1 MNTPTLDLPF
11 IRRQFPVFATEL
23 GQRIAFF
30 DNAGGSYVAG
40 AVIDRLTDFY
50 RHYKVQPYGPNPLA
64 RRAGEA
70 MDHGRQT
77 LADLLNV
84 PIDELTIG
92 ASATQNFNTLAL
104 ACAPLLH
111 DGAEVIVSEQDHEA
125 NIGGWE
131 RVCRLTG
138 ASLRLWRIDPETGEL
153 PLADL
158 ESLLNDRTAVLCLT
172 HSSNIIGT
180 VNPLTKVAALARPRG
195 VRIVVDGVSFAPHEW
210 PDLDELPADA
220 YVFSTYKTYATHLS
234 ALVVRPDFLAEL
246 DPQCH
251 FFNTG
256 YAWKRLDSAGPD
268 HASIAALA
276 GIGDYFAAV
285 HDHHYPEEPD
295 RPLHEKARRA
305 AHLMRAHEEQL
316 GRQLLTALNAL
327 PVRIYGRTDMAGRE
341 ANFAFRAS
349 AISSREIVD
358 RLAAHDVAAKHGH
371 FYAYRLLQAL
381 GVPDLADGVVRLSFS
396 HYNSP
401 EEVARCAEALHQMLE
416 AARSA

>member
-1 MNTPTLDLPF
+1 MSTPTLDLDF
-11 IRRQFPVFATEL
+11 VRRQFPVFATEP

-30 DNAGGSYVAG
+30 DNAGGTYAAG

-64 RRAGEA
+64 QRAGTA
-70 MDHGRQT
+70 MDLGRQT

-84 PIDELTIG
+84 SIDELTIG

-104 ACAPLLH
+104 ACVPLLH
-111 DGAEVIVSEQDHEA
+111 AGAEVIVSEQDHEA

-138 ASLRLWRIDPETGEL
+138 ATLRWWRIDPATGEL
-153 PLADL
+153 PLANL
-158 ESLLNDRTAVLCLT
+158 EPLLSDRTAVLCLT
-172 HSSNIIGT
+172 HSSNIVGS
-180 VNPLTKVAALARPRG
+180 VNPLADVAALARPHG

-210 PDLDELPADA
+210 PNLDEVPYDA

-268 HASIAALA
+268 HAAIAALA

-285 HDHHYPEEPD
+285 HDHHFPGEPA
-295 RPLHEKARRA
+295 RPLHEKARRIT
-305 AHLMRAHEEQL
+305 HLMQAHEKALGEQL
-316 GRQLLTALNAL
+316 LATLNEL
-327 PVRIYGRTDMAGRE
+327 PVRLYGRTSMAGRE

-349 AISSREIVD
+349 AMASRDLVD
-358 RLAAHDVAAKHGH
+358 RLAEHDIAAKHGH

-381 GVPDLADGVVRLSFS
+381 GIPDLADGVVRLSFS
-396 HYNSP
+396 HYNSAA
-401 EEVARCAEALHQMLE
+401 EVGRVAEAL
-416 AARSA
+416 RSLLG

>member
-1 MNTPTLDLPF
+1 MPVLDLPF
-11 IRRQFPVFATEL
+11 IRRQFPVFDTDL
-23 GQRIAFF
+23 GRRIAFF

-50 RHYKVQPYGPNPLA
+50 RNYKVQPYGPNPLA

-70 MDHGRQT
+70 MDLGRQT

-84 PIDELTIG
+84 SIDELTIG

-104 ACAPLLH
+104 ACVPLLPA
-111 DGAEVIVSEQDHEA
+111 GAEVIVSEQDHEA

-138 ASLRLWRIDPETGEL
+138 ATLRLWRVDPETGEL
-153 PLADL
+153 PLANL
-158 ESLLNDRTAVLCLT
+158 EPLLNDRTAILCLT

-180 VNPLTKVAALARPRG
+180 VNPIAEVAAMARPYG

-234 ALVVRPDFLAEL
+234 AMVVRPDFLEEL
-246 DPQCH
+246 EPQCH
-251 FFNTG
+251 FFNVG

-285 HDHHYPEEPD
+285 HDHHYPDAPD
-295 RPLHEKARRA
+295 QPLHAKARRA
-305 AHLMRAHEEQL
+305 AHLMRAHENRL
-316 GRQLLTALNAL
+316 GDQFLTALREL
-327 PVRIYGRTDMAGRE
+327 PVRLYGRDTMDDRE
-341 ANFAFRAS
+341 ANFAFRAN
-349 AISSREIVD
+349 ATSSRELVD
-358 RLAAHDVAAKHGH
+358 RLAEQDVAAKHGH

-381 GVPDLADGVVRLSFS
+381 PIPDLNDGVLRLSFS
-396 HYNSP
+396 HYNSA
-401 EEVARCAEALHQMLE
+401 EEVERCVAALREAC
-416 AARSA
+416 